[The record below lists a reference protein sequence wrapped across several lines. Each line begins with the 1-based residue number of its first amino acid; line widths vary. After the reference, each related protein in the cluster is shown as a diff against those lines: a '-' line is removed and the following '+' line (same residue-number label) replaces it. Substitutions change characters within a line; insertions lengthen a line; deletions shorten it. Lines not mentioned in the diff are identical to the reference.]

1 MGSKMRA
8 DEYPQ
13 GAGRICNAP
22 SSRTAA
28 LGIGP
33 YKHPMTLLEN
43 LRDCHGSRARKER
56 APGIPRGMM
65 RGKCA
70 HWLAMTRLFWICP
83 LRRGRADRGV
93 RPYKRCDAKSQK
105 RADEGIGPHMVHYKI
120 EKRAG
125 HTFPPHRGNK

>member
-65 RGKCA
+65 RGKSPSAPNAC
-70 HWLAMTRLFWICP
+70 
-83 LRRGRADRGV
+83 
-93 RPYKRCDAKSQK
+93 
-105 RADEGIGPHMVHYKI
+105 
-120 EKRAG
+120 G
-125 HTFPPHRGNK
+125 HSGAQL

>member
-70 HWLAMTRLFWICP
+70 HWLAMTRLFGDCT
-83 LRRGRADRGV
+83 RG
-93 RPYKRCDAKSQK
+93 
-105 RADEGIGPHMVHYKI
+105 
-120 EKRAG
+120 AG
-125 HTFPPHRGNK
+125 QSPQYVV

>member
-8 DEYPQ
+8 DE
-13 GAGRICNAP
+13 
-22 SSRTAA
+22 
-28 LGIGP
+28 GIGP

-70 HWLAMTRLFWICP
+70 HWLAMTRLFENCT
-83 LRRGRADRGV
+83 RG
-93 RPYKRCDAKSQK
+93 
-105 RADEGIGPHMVHYKI
+105 
-120 EKRAG
+120 AG
-125 HTFPPHRGNK
+125 QSPQYVV

>member
-70 HWLAMTRLFWICP
+70 HWRAMTRLFWICP

-93 RPYKRCDAKSQK
+93 RPYRRCDAKSQK
-105 RADEGIGPHMVHYKI
+105 RADEGIGPHRVHYKI

-125 HTFPPHRGNK
+125 HSPARMF

>member
-65 RGKCA
+65 RGKA
-70 HWLAMTRLFWICP
+70 HKPHQLP
-83 LRRGRADRGV
+83 QRG
-93 RPYKRCDAKSQK
+93 SQAAAAGL
-105 RADEGIGPHMVHYKI
+105 RADEGIGPYK
-120 EKRAG
+120 
-125 HTFPPHRGNK
+125 

>member
-13 GAGRICNAP
+13 GAGRICSAP

-33 YKHPMTLLEN
+33 YKHPMTRLEN
-43 LRDCHGSRARKER
+43 LRDCHGSRAHKER

-65 RGKCA
+65 RGKA
-70 HWLAMTRLFWICP
+70 HKPRQLP
-83 LRRGRADRGV
+83 QRG
-93 RPYKRCDAKSQK
+93 SQAAAAGL
-105 RADEGIGPHMVHYKI
+105 RADEGIGPYK
-120 EKRAG
+120 
-125 HTFPPHRGNK
+125 